1 MVFKYYF
8 NPIGTNYLQN
18 PLLHLSQPFD
28 FTEVQYFNKLRTAS
42 FSDTKVRKIVLPEG
56 TIECDFY
63 GCTCVEYVDYPTTY
77 SKKGNADWSLR
88 NMQSSKRILILRSE
102 VKVENLRGENAFTDI
117 YVPDHLVR
125 VYKAEDLFY
134 NKKIYPLSALKTNYR
149 K

>member
-1 MVFKYYF
+1 MAF
-8 NPIGTNYLQN
+8 P
-18 PLLHLSQPFD
+18 
-28 FTEVQYFNKLRTAS
+28 
-42 FSDTKVRKIVLPEG
+42 
-56 TIECDFY
+56 
-63 GCTCVEYVDYPTTY
+63 PTTY

-117 YVPDHLVR
+117 YVPDHLVN